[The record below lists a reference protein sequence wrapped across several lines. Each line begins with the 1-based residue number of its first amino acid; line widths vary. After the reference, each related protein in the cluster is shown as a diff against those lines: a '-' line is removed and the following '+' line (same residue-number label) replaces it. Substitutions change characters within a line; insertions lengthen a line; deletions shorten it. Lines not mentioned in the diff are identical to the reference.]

1 MLQHHLDMCDGI
13 SDNREG
19 CSSQIQA
26 STVGCDVQ
34 SMYDNCPT
42 HLQAV
47 GRCAAV
53 RGVQALTVPAV
64 SDAQLEEPIRQ
75 ALQHAVASQLCETG
89 SPVVVLVGSLQA
101 GADPVPVMITRV
113 SIPYSAAALL

>member
-1 MLQHHLDMCDGI
+1 
-13 SDNREG
+13 
-19 CSSQIQA
+19 
-26 STVGCDVQ
+26 
-34 SMYDNCPT
+34 MYNCLT

-64 SDAQLEEPIRQ
+64 SDAQLEEPIQQ
-75 ALQHAVASQLCETG
+75 ALQHAVASKLCETG

-101 GADPVPVMITRV
+101 GADPVPVMITRASPPHV
-113 SIPYSAAALL
+113 AAALWLSTYCSIP